1 MLSLEELKHELKYFE
16 YLDAAV
22 MAYKLMSEGKARSFF
37 DGIRKTK
44 KIPQIRNISGS
55 EVLLG
60 KTILGNSMM
69 KQYFILLMREEGKFI
84 DFTSMQNDPNYI
96 TIRDKILQNDPNLT
110 HADCNKI
117 ITQIC
122 NAIAHGDIIKSF
134 DFNEFEKTIYG
145 IYLQCGSPE
154 TKRPDIYE
162 KYGLGFAKS
171 ASLTFNYESNF
182 EIDANGN
189 RVRRPR
195 PVKHHLSISPRDISI
210 IGDLV
215 LSKYMQ
221 TQKVAFYVDPNTNE
235 TGMIDVATKNQT
247 VFNLDEIQKA
257 AFEEIKEEYIEYI
270 KNNPKYFGSSCM
282 KIAPIV
288 ALQKVLLGETFTF
301 LKIRESLDVG
311 INMPT
316 CLKAT
321 KYDIKT
327 LSEENYIKAKFHLY
341 KNDTYS
347 MIRSCFNSR
356 IESSYKELLIVQ
368 IGNMLEE
375 IEQNNLK
382 RKVCSAEI
390 FTQIAAEVFDKE
402 ESEVTDQDTMFVLDK
417 IRNSIVHGRYIN
429 AGDEKMEIYDQIS
442 SSNKDIEH
450 KFTLFTE
457 DMESVKDACLAA
469 FKEKIAELEP
479 TTATVTT
486 DKTIK

>member
-1 MLSLEELKHELKYFE
+1 
-16 YLDAAV
+16 
-22 MAYKLMSEGKARSFF
+22 
-37 DGIRKTK
+37 
-44 KIPQIRNISGS
+44 
-55 EVLLG
+55 
-60 KTILGNSMM
+60 
-69 KQYFILLMREEGKFI
+69 
-84 DFTSMQNDPNYI
+84 
-96 TIRDKILQNDPNLT
+96 
-110 HADCNKI
+110 
-117 ITQIC
+117 
-122 NAIAHGDIIKSF
+122 
-134 DFNEFEKTIYG
+134 
-145 IYLQCGSPE
+145 
-154 TKRPDIYE
+154 
-162 KYGLGFAKS
+162 
-171 ASLTFNYESNF
+171 
-182 EIDANGN
+182 
-189 RVRRPR
+189 
-195 PVKHHLSISPRDISI
+195 
-210 IGDLV
+210 
-215 LSKYMQ
+215 
-221 TQKVAFYVDPNTNE
+221 
-235 TGMIDVATKNQT
+235 
-247 VFNLDEIQKA
+247 
-257 AFEEIKEEYIEYI
+257 
-270 KNNPKYFGSSCM
+270 
-282 KIAPIV
+282 
-288 ALQKVLLGETFTF
+288 
-301 LKIRESLDVG
+301 
-311 INMPT
+311 
-316 CLKAT
+316 
-321 KYDIKT
+321 